1 MEQPALPVQ
10 TARCQRRLL
19 WLLGAL
25 TVLLLLLWLLCLSL
39 PWLVGRQV
47 QRMLD
52 NASEKGSWQFSIG
65 RIGLF
70 STDFRLLVPNS
81 ADPGGDPWLEVAS
94 GQLSYRP
101 LALLRGKI
109 GAVRLDGIQAELR
122 WQEGRWLLPVAS
134 SLRRQPATETT
145 AVPGTGPRTWRD
157 CLQALPV
164 SIDEVSLVGVLRLRL
179 EDESSVLPFR
189 LQLQNLKG
197 GDGNDMQLSVRTVL
211 GGNFACLQ
219 ATVKPADGRFSL
231 AADFSLQGD
240 SLPRPWRSQLP
251 AQASLQGRLVL
262 DGQWNDLTSL
272 PEQLNLELPLQM
284 AIGSADWELTGQPS
298 LSLRRTGDSL
308 TLQVQNMHLRWQQ
321 QQAMRLDK
329 LEIKADLAEGNLSGG
344 ILLAQENQP
353 AQKLKLSG
361 GWTAPAATNAV
372 ERLLALLRGT
382 AKVELQLQTDAENGD
397 LKLNLPGYEFC
408 GQNPELRLSWA
419 GDGDA
424 AAGAVLQLNEFTL
437 RRQLD
442 GLTGRQLAV
451 QAQFSGRE
459 LSLQG
464 TLASLAV
471 GRDDWQAEASGIVLA
486 AQGKTGGLQ
495 GQLSAAALSVAGPE
509 LELQFPGCDLTLAGT
524 LPDNCGGRH
533 YSGRLA
539 VKDGRMQER
548 RTNLTVEEISTEL
561 PFFWPLPDAST
572 GVNGYLQL
580 GQISCGKGAIGH
592 LRLDCTWTPGGLQ
605 AQGTAVLLGLQTAL
619 TGGLQVKPDGA
630 LQAEAAL
637 QLPQQ
642 ALPDKLPV
650 REWLPAWKDL
660 ELAAELAGEAH
671 FRWES
676 GRRPAGD
683 AHLQVTELNA
693 NSAAHKVALRGG
705 KLALEFPRLPEIAT
719 AGSQR
724 LSCRELTLGRLAFGP
739 GMVLFR
745 IDNPRLAYLESLRLG
760 WCDGTI
766 RTSSIKISPDSDRLL
781 LTLYGD
787 RLRLPAIL
795 GQFGFG
801 SAEGEG
807 RISGSL
813 PLVLSRDNIRFRDG
827 FLYST
832 PGETGQINLQPSALV
847 RNTAASNEQ
856 MQLALEALQ
865 DFSYNWVRLALNTD
879 AEALQLK
886 LQLDGKPNQRLYF
899 RPHPQGG
906 GFVKSEVANDFQG
919 LGLNL
924 NIRVPLQEFLHYYG
938 NWQKLTH

>member
-1 MEQPALPVQ
+1 
-10 TARCQRRLL
+10 
-19 WLLGAL
+19 
-25 TVLLLLLWLLCLSL
+25 
-39 PWLVGRQV
+39 
-47 QRMLD
+47 
-52 NASEKGSWQFSIG
+52 
-65 RIGLF
+65 
-70 STDFRLLVPNS
+70 
-81 ADPGGDPWLEVAS
+81 
-94 GQLSYRP
+94 
-101 LALLRGKI
+101 
-109 GAVRLDGIQAELR
+109 
-122 WQEGRWLLPVAS
+122 
-134 SLRRQPATETT
+134 
-145 AVPGTGPRTWRD
+145 
-157 CLQALPV
+157 
-164 SIDEVSLVGVLRLRL
+164 LRLRL

-197 GDGNDMQLSVRTVL
+197 GDGNDMQLSVRTVW

-231 AADFSLQGD
+231 ATDFSLQGD

-272 PEQLNLELPLQM
+272 PEQLNLKLPLQM

-298 LSLRRTGDSL
+298 LSLRRTGDSV

-353 AQKLKLSG
+353 AQKLRLSG

-382 AKVELQLQTDAENGD
+382 AKVELQLQTDAENGE

-424 AAGAVLQLNEFTL
+424 AAGAVLQLNELTL
-437 RRQLD
+437 RRQQD

-451 QAQFSGRE
+451 QAQFSSQE

-524 LPDNCGGRH
+524 LPDNRGGRH
-533 YSGRLA
+533 YSGRLT

-580 GQISCGKGAIGH
+580 GQISRGKGAIGH

-683 AHLQVTELNA
+683 ARLQVTELNA
-693 NSAAHKVALRGG
+693 SSAAHKVALRGG
-705 KLALEFPRLPEIAT
+705 KIALEFPRLPEVAT